1 MEMNKFHRKS
11 SKLCYAWASA
21 YFLISAI
28 IAFYIFA
35 LGKLLGNNGMA
46 NNGWRDAEA
55 IRMEGFPPIK
65 ELMLLSTP
73 AYLLP
78 GHLYQTV
85 QHN

>member
-1 MEMNKFHRKS
+1 MPENPPNYVIHG
-11 SKLCYAWASA
+11 LA
-21 YFLISAI
+21 YIFISAI
-28 IAFYIFA
+28 TAFYIFA

-46 NNGWRDAEA
+46 NNGWKDAEA
-55 IRMEGFPPIK
+55 IRTGRVSPIA
-65 ELMLLSTP
+65 EPFFSTP